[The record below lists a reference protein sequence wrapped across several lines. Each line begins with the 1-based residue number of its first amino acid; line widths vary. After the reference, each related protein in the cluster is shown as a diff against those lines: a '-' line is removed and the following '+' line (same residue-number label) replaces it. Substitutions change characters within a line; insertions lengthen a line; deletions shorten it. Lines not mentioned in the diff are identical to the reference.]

1 MFLQK
6 DLKMI
11 SYSVIIRTLGNG
23 GDKYRALMDSIVSQ
37 TVEPE
42 EIIVVIPEGYDLDYE
57 CGRERIVYS
66 TKGMVTQRAV
76 GINTAKSEYIL
87 VVDDDVKFEPDFVE
101 SLYKF
106 GSIHGLDCVLP
117 MEGKAENGQSY
128 TIDLRYPLSVR
139 IRGAFTGQ
147 LFQSNRKS
155 KYLDKITV
163 TAGHKVY
170 LKNNKL
176 DNCYLCQTG
185 NFQCFFIRTSI
196 AESVRLEDESWLQQ
210 GVLSQ
215 YSAYDDS
222 TFFYK
227 LYLLGGKIAYSLRTR
242 YIHLDAAAGRQA
254 KSKVEQKRIRYYT
267 IARNRTVFWYRFLFQ
282 PSNSFFR
289 KLHVVLGGLYAF
301 INYTLY
307 STIINLRPT
316 YWTCISALF
325 KGYTDALKT
334 IKELNPNSLKYQ
346 DK

>member
-1 MFLQK
+1 
-6 DLKMI
+6 MI
-11 SYSVIIRTLGNG
+11 SYSVVIRTLGNG
-23 GDKYRALMDSIVSQ
+23 GDKYRALMDSISSQ

-42 EIIVVIPEGYDLDYE
+42 EIIVVIPESYNLDYVS
-57 CGRERIVYS
+57 GRERIVYS
-66 TKGMVTQRAV
+66 PKGMVTQRAV

-87 VVDDDVKFEPDFVE
+87 VVDDDVKFGPDFVE

-106 GSIHGLDCVLP
+106 GSIHGLDCILP
-117 MEGKAENGQSY
+117 MEGKAENEHTD
-128 TIDLRYPLSVR
+128 TIDLRYPLPVR

-147 LFQSNRKS
+147 LFQTNRESN
-155 KYLDKITV
+155 YLDKITV

-196 AESVRLEDESWLQQ
+196 AQSVRLDDELWLQQ

-222 TFFYK
+222 TFYYK

-267 IARNRTVFWYRFLFQ
+267 IARNRTVFWYRFLLQ
-282 PSNSFFR
+282 SSNSFFR

-307 STIINLRPT
+307 STAINLRPA

-334 IKELNPNSLKYQ
+334 IKELNPKALNPKANN
-346 DK
+346 